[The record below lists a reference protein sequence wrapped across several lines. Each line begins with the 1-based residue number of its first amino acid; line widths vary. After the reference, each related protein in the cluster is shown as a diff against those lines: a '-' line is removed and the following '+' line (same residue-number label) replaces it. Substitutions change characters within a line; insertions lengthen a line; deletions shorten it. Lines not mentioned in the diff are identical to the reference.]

1 MQTIS
6 CENLASSKLDSD
18 NGEFIDVYKIMFI
31 SDKLSV
37 YAKRKYVYHDVI
49 MVMIIKYITRKTESK
64 FSIRSYITL
73 EIHI

>member
-6 CENLASSKLDSD
+6 CENVASSKLDTY
-18 NGEFIDVYKIMFI
+18 NREFLDIYII
-31 SDKLSV
+31 SAKLSV
-37 YAKRKYVYHDVI
+37 YANRKYVYHDVI
-49 MVMIIKYITRKTESK
+49 MVMIIKYITRKTDSK